1 MIRIIITILVYCFVG
16 WLLCDIN
23 PYKYYTWYSGIWH
36 GLFSFL
42 TYCAVGS
49 VMLYIKQ
56 MITAVHTMCGGGLPP
71 SGVVLGSSLVAVID
85 EIIDNIYAFQE
96 ER

>member
-1 MIRIIITILVYCFVG
+1 MTLIPTSII
-16 WLLCDIN
+16 
-23 PYKYYTWYSGIWH
+23 H
-36 GLFSFL
+36 GTLEYDTDCFSFL

-56 MITAVHTMCGGGLPP
+56 MITAVHTMCGGGLQP

-85 EIIDNIYAFQE
+85 EIIDNIYVFQQK
-96 ER
+96 R